1 VLDHNRLHSLAVAT
15 ADHFD
20 VRSELLPGGAAVA
33 HVLGE
38 LDLATA
44 SKLEDALAEL
54 APSADPV
61 VVDLSECTFLDSAG
75 MRVLLSAA
83 RGLAGEERSL
93 RVVTA
98 DSRILRVLEITAVDT
113 LIAVHPS
120 VQAAL

>member
-1 VLDHNRLHSLAVAT
+1 MAT
-15 ADHFD
+15 TDDFD
-20 VRSELLPGGAAVA
+20 VRSELLPGGAALTRVS
-33 HVLGE
+33 GE

-75 MRVLLSAA
+75 MRALLAAA
-83 RGLAGEERSL
+83 RELRGDERSL

-98 DSRILRVLEITAVDT
+98 DSRILRIFEITAVDT
-113 LIAVHPS
+113 LITVHPTVES
-120 VQAAL
+120 AL